1 MHEQNVPSDQ
11 SEHVSDTAADAEV
24 TDAEKTNPEMTDPE
38 ITDVEFTEVVEEDE
52 VTEEDAQPA
61 KKTLP
66 VVRDVTRDRAIDLKN
81 LFSKYIRRHLPD
93 RNRKENDFPEP
104 PRMVGAYAKLLPL
117 MRLIPWALV
126 GLFVFSSFWDFNG
139 VELNLFGY
147 TLSLEGLIRILSV
160 SGLIGFLTNWL
171 AITMLF
177 NPRERRPLFGQGL
190 IPEQRER
197 VIYRMA
203 STISEE
209 LINADIIKQKI
220 EESGIIPRYREMAM
234 TVTRG
239 VIDDKEFR
247 DELKGIISNYVEQV
261 LGTEEVRSR
270 LAEFLV
276 DKIENY
282 AGKGLGGFALKT
294 YRMINEDDF
303 QRRIE
308 DAVENLPSSVDSFLD
323 GLDHLLDAVPE
334 KIEARS
340 QDIEEAAS
348 TMITTFVDNIDLYGM
363 IESNM
368 QRYDDRKLE
377 ELLKRATNEQL
388 NYIKYLGGILGC
400 IGGLV
405 IWQPML
411 SLAAM
416 AVIGGVLY
424 GIDEFLYRRR
434 KATAV
439 EAAS

>member
-1 MHEQNVPSDQ
+1 MPDNKVSSESTSEKADQ
-11 SEHVSDTAADAEV
+11 SQEKASV
-24 TDAEKTNPEMTDPE
+24 TDVDASAEFIEELVDAD
-38 ITDVEFTEVVEEDE
+38 IVE
-52 VTEEDAQPA
+52 EEDAQEGHQQEKERE
-61 KKTLP
+61 KKETLP
-66 VVRDVTRDRAIDLKN
+66 AVRDVTRDRANDLKN
-81 LFSKYIRRHLPD
+81 LFSKYIRRHLPSS
-93 RNRKENDFPEP
+93 NREDSTFPEP
-104 PRMVGAYAKLLPL
+104 PRMVGSYAQLLPL
-117 MRLIPWALV
+117 MRLIPWILMGFFAL
-126 GLFVFSSFWDFNG
+126 SAFWDFEG
-139 VELNLFGY
+139 ITISLFGY
-147 TLSLEGLIRILSV
+147 SLSLEGLIRIISV

-234 TVTRG
+234 SVTKS
-239 VIDDKEFR
+239 VIDDEGFR
-247 DELKGIISNYVEQV
+247 DELKEIISNYVDQV
-261 LGTEEVRSR
+261 VGSEDVRSR
-270 LAEFLV
+270 LVEFIV
-276 DKIENY
+276 GKVEQY
-282 AGKGLGGFALKT
+282 AGEGIGGFALKT
-294 YRMINEDDF
+294 YRMINENDF

-308 DAVENLPSSVDSFLD
+308 EAVKQLPSSVDSFLD
-323 GLDHLLDAVPE
+323 EMDHLLDTIPE

-340 QDIEEAAS
+340 QDIEDAAS

-405 IWQPML
+405 IWQPVL
-411 SLAAM
+411 SL
-416 AVIGGVLY
+416 VSLSVLGIVLY
-424 GIDEFLYRRR
+424 SIDEFLYRKR
-434 KATAV
+434 ASDSAV
-439 EAAS
+439 SE

>member
-1 MHEQNVPSDQ
+1 MPENKVPSESAADYADQ
-11 SEHVSDTAADAEV
+11 SPGKASVSDVDASAEFIEEV
-24 TDAEKTNPEMTDPE
+24 VDPE
-38 ITDVEFTEVVEEDE
+38 GVEEEFAQEEHEETQDE
-52 VTEEDAQPA
+52 A
-61 KKTLP
+61 KAETLP
-66 VVRDVTRDRAIDLKN
+66 AVRDVTRDRANDLKN
-81 LFSKYIRRHLPD
+81 LFSKYIRRHLPSS
-93 RNRKENDFPEP
+93 NREDSAFPEP
-104 PRMVGAYAKLLPL
+104 PRMVGSYAKLLPL
-117 MRLIPWALV
+117 MRLIPWILMGFFTLSA
-126 GLFVFSSFWDFNG
+126 FWDFEG
-139 VELNLFGY
+139 VTLSLFGY
-147 TLSLEGLIRILSV
+147 SLLLEGLIRIISV

-234 TVTRG
+234 SVTKS
-239 VIDDKEFR
+239 VIDDEGFR
-247 DELKGIISNYVEQV
+247 DELKGIISNYVDQV
-261 LGTEEVRSR
+261 IGSEDVRSR
-270 LAEFLV
+270 LVEFIV
-276 DKIENY
+276 GKVEEY
-282 AGKGLGGFALKT
+282 AGEGIGGFALKT
-294 YRMINEDDF
+294 YRMINENDF

-308 DAVENLPSSVDSFLD
+308 EAVEQLPSSVDSFLD
-323 GLDHLLDAVPE
+323 EMDHLLDTVPE

-340 QDIEEAAS
+340 QDIEDAAS

-405 IWQPML
+405 IWQPVL
-411 SLAAM
+411 SL
-416 AVIGGVLY
+416 VSLSVLGIVLY
-424 GIDEFLYRRR
+424 SIDEFLYRKR
-434 KATAV
+434 AV
-439 EAAS
+439 IKTTTE